1 MKIGIY
7 NHYDLSKIEN
17 SDIEKFILE
26 IDKSS
31 KHIIENM
38 YLLIKDVDVDVDD
51 SYYLGIKSGII
62 ANLSIADIEKLYY
75 NNRELL
81 LRVYKIRTFM
91 NANKNYELI
100 SKNIRLKKNS
110 GKVSGDEK
118 DKFLKEIMD
127 LNKDLIDKKDN
138 KISQLEAE
146 ISRKTRENKALRGII
161 ESYSRIIKD
170 YNDLSFFDKV
180 KNLFTNKKIDL
191 LG

>member
-1 MKIGIY
+1 
-7 NHYDLSKIEN
+7 
-17 SDIEKFILE
+17 
-26 IDKSS
+26 
-31 KHIIENM
+31 
-38 YLLIKDVDVDVDD
+38 
-51 SYYLGIKSGII
+51 
-62 ANLSIADIEKLYY
+62 
-75 NNRELL
+75 
-81 LRVYKIRTFM
+81 M

>member
-38 YLLIKDVDVDVDD
+38 YLLIKDVDVDD

-146 ISRKTRENKALRGII
+146 ISRKTRENKALMGII

>member
-1 MKIGIY
+1 MRNYQITQFLHPNNKLGNYIKI
-7 NHYDLSKIEN
+7 HK
-17 SDIEKFILE
+17 
-26 IDKSS
+26 
-31 KHIIENM
+31 
-38 YLLIKDVDVDVDD
+38 
-51 SYYLGIKSGII
+51 
-62 ANLSIADIEKLYY
+62 
-75 NNRELL
+75 
-81 LRVYKIRTFM
+81 
-91 NANKNYELI
+91 
-100 SKNIRLKKNS
+100 
-110 GKVSGDEK
+110 K